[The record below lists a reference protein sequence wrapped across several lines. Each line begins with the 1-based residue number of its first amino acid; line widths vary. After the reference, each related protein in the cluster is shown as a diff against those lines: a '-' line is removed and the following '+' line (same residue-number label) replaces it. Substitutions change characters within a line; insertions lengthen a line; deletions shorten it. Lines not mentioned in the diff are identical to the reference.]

1 MFLFVWSDVVCVY
14 CLFAEQ
20 VWSLFWSR
28 SCFVVFF
35 SLFFFGGTCLLFL
48 HWFFFFFP
56 YKSLCSRSEIIIS
69 PSDLC
74 FSLYSFIS
82 SRYDH
87 NFIPVYWPKFI
98 RKAEKQRNCLNLK
111 SWSWFTESGGQTA
124 IHVGP
129 YFFLHGTVL
138 HPKQTVKL
146 KGSRIF
152 RSDNTV
158 RFGFQNLDWI

>member
-1 MFLFVWSDVVCVY
+1 M
-14 CLFAEQ
+14 
-20 VWSLFWSR
+20 WSLFWSK

-35 SLFFFGGTCLLFL
+35 SPFFFLEELV
-48 HWFFFFFP
+48 FFFFTSSFFFSP

-98 RKAEKQRNCLNLK
+98 RKAEKQRNHLNLK
-111 SWSWFTESGGQTA
+111 SWSRFTESGGQTA

-152 RSDNTV
+152 RSDSTV
-158 RFGFQNLDWI
+158 RFGFQNLD

>member
-1 MFLFVWSDVVCVY
+1 MEQILLRCV
-14 CLFAEQ
+14 LL
-20 VWSLFWSR
+20 S
-28 SCFVVFF
+28 
-35 SLFFFGGTCLLFL
+35 FFFVGTCLLFL
-48 HWFFFFFP
+48 HWFFFFSP

-87 NFIPVYWPKFI
+87 NFIPVYWSKFI
-98 RKAEKQRNCLNLK
+98 RKAEKQRNRLNLK
-111 SWSWFTESGGQTA
+111 SWSRFTESGGQTA

-129 YFFLHGTVL
+129 YFLLHGTVL

-152 RSDNTV
+152 RSDSTV
-158 RFGFQNLDWI
+158 RFGFQNLD